1 MEGRPEVVPGVVP
14 GVVPEVVPE
23 VVASSYNYRM
33 PPSSRQIFHEIG
45 LCVSVDIT
53 VDQRSTSGG
62 VGLILII
69 MLILIL
75 LGRI

>member
-1 MEGRPEVVPGVVP
+1 MVPKVVPGVVP
-14 GVVPEVVPE
+14 R

-75 LGRI
+75 LGWI